1 MAKFLYIV
9 DHFVPFPQSEFGG
22 VWNVV
27 ADSDEQCFDLITDD
41 DNESYPEFYGH
52 LRENIVKADKY
63 QITEDVESK
72 VISSFLTQNFMAPQ
86 STEALLFNL
95 QMEIKHLQEEL
106 QSKDKEIENLKSLIF
121 KLQDIKESK

>member
-1 MAKFLYIV
+1 
-9 DHFVPFPQSEFGG
+9 
-22 VWNVV
+22 
-27 ADSDEQCFDLITDD
+27 
-41 DNESYPEFYGH
+41 
-52 LRENIVKADKY
+52 
-63 QITEDVESK
+63 
-72 VISSFLTQNFMAPQ
+72 MAPQ